1 MRPVVWNKQRSKT
14 GAGAGASAWRRRR
27 PRAQRVEAPSFAD
40 QSFVPTLD
48 EGLSGESTTRSADPI
63 LHGGLPT
70 PAQVIANRLPLE
82 TLTLDPLPAYDP
94 DRGLETMSLSL
105 DPIPAYDPNLA
116 GESLSLE
123 FEAAPLSSSVRSGS
137 LPAIEVSDSLGPAT
151 WVGEEASEASL
162 SLDLST
168 SFDLDAVEKQ
178 GEGPLEGAEPDP
190 AEASLEL
197 LLDELSEQPAPPAED
212 GSELELEPAE
222 EDELSLE
229 VEAEE
234 SPEDAASP
242 EPAAEDEEPVTE
254 LAAEEPE
261 PPAEEPAPE
270 AAPADEDSSIEPAVA
285 EREPAAPPPD
295 EPDEVPTGPSPR
307 PTALDEPSDSGEL
320 AASSLDEE
328 PAAPA
333 ALWRPVLAEIVPA
346 WPVPRIPPIEVLP
359 GEWCPPV
366 DSGGRSVWPGGE
378 GGLESLELE
387 LGAESLELAMEGAEP
402 VDASLDDLLFAEGQ
416 GPPNPRSGVSLELL
430 ADLDS
435 VEESGP
441 VDSIA
446 DVPGDW
452 LEASADPV
460 EGEESELDLEPAGPE
475 TWVQPPPELP
485 PEPEAEPDGEAPT
498 RVTSPEEI
506 EHALEEAAAADRLAN
521 AEGAIRPAAEASDD
535 AFAQLGEEPSIVRP
549 SLGPNPTRDEPGP
562 AGSASGTVAAVVETL
577 RRATAAPGGG
587 PAAIEI
593 GDPAPMRITA
603 PRPRARLQFVDPGAP
618 VEPEPVVAADL
629 APSFS
634 PQPVAAQDEPAER
647 GFVETEPQMRVPKL
661 SLGASIADTP
671 APPPPSLPP
680 EEPEEPEEPPTEPAR
695 PPLPRRATPALDAL
709 AAAPAVEDPTERQ
722 EPAEP
727 IAGHVPPPA
736 APEPDDLDLAADEE
750 PTEPHKAPPA
760 RAQEDSST
768 QAGPSLVIDSLE
780 ASIEL
785 SFADS
790 VSTAGQVQ
798 PNYTD
803 FLPELELE
811 ATEEGAQQA
820 PFVEGEPTGEHL
832 LELADGAS
840 VDSLTLEVEES
851 AAADV
856 VVDGG
861 AILVDLSGRRPA
873 PAIEDVTA
881 GVAVAPAQPVRTW
894 EGRSGGESEDK
905 TTDLVALARLTRP
918 APAAASEGE
927 GEGEDW
933 LDGLPDADDPP
944 QEDET
949 T

>member
-1 MRPVVWNKQRSKT
+1 MRLVAWNKQRSRT

-27 PRAQRVEAPSFAD
+27 PRARPAEGPSFAD

-48 EGLSGESTTRSADPI
+48 EGLSGESTTRSADPV

-70 PAQVIANRLPLE
+70 PAQVIASRLPIE
-82 TLTLDPLPAYDP
+82 TLSLDPLPAYDP

-105 DPIPAYDPNLA
+105 DPIPAYDPNLT

-123 FEAAPLSSSVRSGS
+123 FEATPLSSRAAPRSV
-137 LPAIEVSDSLGPAT
+137 PAIEESDSLGPAT
-151 WVGEEASEASL
+151 WVGEEASEVSL

-178 GEGPLEGAEPDP
+178 DDDDLDLDAPEQTATVPDEES
-190 AEASLEL
+190 ADASLEL
-197 LLDELSEQPAPPAED
+197 LLDELSEEPAPDVED
-212 GSELELEPAE
+212 GAQLELEPAA
-222 EDELSLE
+222 EDAPDE
-229 VEAEE
+229 EAEA
-234 SPEDAASP
+234 AASIESAAEEE
-242 EPAAEDEEPVTE
+242 EPAAG
-254 LAAEEPE
+254 LAEEEPE
-261 PPAEEPAPE
+261 QPSSESAAAEEPAPA
-270 AAPADEDSSIEPAVA
+270 AAPEP
-285 EREPAAPPPD
+285 PQ

-307 PTALDEPSDSGEL
+307 PPGVDEPAEL
-320 AASSLDEE
+320 AASSLE
-328 PAAPA
+328 PETPAPA
-333 ALWRPVLAEIVPA
+333 ALWRPVLVDVVPA

-366 DSGGRSVWPGGE
+366 DSVGRSVWPGGE

-452 LEASADPV
+452 LEGSGDPLD
-460 EGEESELDLEPAGPE
+460 GEESELDLEPAGPE

-485 PEPEAEPDGEAPT
+485 PEPQDEPDGEAPT

-506 EHALEEAAAADRLAN
+506 EQALEEAAAADRLAS
-521 AEGAIRPAAEASDD
+521 AEAVIRPSSDPSDD

-562 AGSASGTVAAVVETL
+562 AAGASGTVAAVVETL

-593 GDPAPMRITA
+593 GDPGPLRITA
-603 PRPRARLQFVDPGAP
+603 PRPRAWLQFVDPGAP
-618 VEPEPVVAADL
+618 VEPKQTVAADL
-629 APSFS
+629 VPAFS
-634 PQPVAAQDEPAER
+634 PQPVAAQAEPAER

-671 APPPPSLPP
+671 APEPS
-680 EEPEEPEEPPTEPAR
+680 EPPTEPAR
-695 PPLPRRATPALDAL
+695 PPLPREAEPATDALGARTPAA
-709 AAAPAVEDPTERQ
+709 EDPTERQ

-727 IAGHVPPPA
+727 ITQRIPAPA
-736 APEPDDLDLAADEE
+736 APEPEADDLELEADEE
-750 PTEPHKAPPA
+750 PTEPHKMAPP

-768 QAGPSLVIDSLE
+768 QTGPALVLDSLE

-785 SFADS
+785 SLADS
-790 VSTAGQVQ
+790 VSTAGQAP

-803 FLPELELE
+803 FSPELELE

-820 PFVEGEPTGEHL
+820 PLVEGEPTGEHL
-832 LELADGAS
+832 LELADGGS
-840 VDSLTLEVEES
+840 VDSLTLEMDEP
-851 AAADV
+851 APTDV

-894 EGRSGGESEDK
+894 EGRPGAEAEDN
-905 TTDLVALARLTRP
+905 TTDLVALARLTTRP
-918 APAAASEGE
+918 APSAPPEGD

-933 LDGLPDADDPP
+933 LDELPEADELP